1 MLLEAFDLTLD
12 VVRDDYLNWR
22 TEIKESNS
30 KEEEL

>member
-1 MLLEAFDLTLD
+1 MLLEAFDLD